1 MDGVP
6 ARRPLPR
13 PRWLRLRAEG
23 DEIRHLLGTGAGR
36 LLVGAVAAICGLTV
50 IGLLALWPY
59 GWDPPGEPVGG
70 TVPGTVKQ
78 VVDAPCSG
86 GSETACRTIVVAV
99 EGREVPLNLQRV
111 RNAPAVGVGDSVRLM
126 RTGGSGDPS
135 LQPQSG
141 GWVHYDFAEVDRR
154 SSLLWLAVLL
164 AAVAAAFLRWRG
176 VLAVVGVGLSLAV
189 VLWFLVPAILAGR
202 PALLVALVASLMVTF
217 VTIVLTNGLGTQS
230 LAGILGVSATLAF
243 ACLLGWLAVRFAD
256 LDGTT
261 EVDMLAVQA
270 GTDTLSL
277 QGVILAGMII
287 GALGVLADTAVTQ
300 ASAVM
305 GLRRANPRYGPRTL
319 YREGFIIGR
328 DHLAATIHTLVLA
341 YSGAVLPL
349 LLVTQL
355 GQVNGLDAINSQSL
369 AVPIVATIVGCL
381 ALIAAVPVT
390 TGLASMLLSRL
401 PLDALPESHGHHHH

>member
-6 ARRPLPR
+6 ARRSLPR

-23 DEIRHLLGTGAGR
+23 DEIRHLLGTEAGR
-36 LLVGAVAAICGLTV
+36 LLVGAVAAIAGLTIV
-50 IGLLALWPY
+50 GLLALWPY
-59 GWDPPGEPVGG
+59 GWDPPGEPVGS
-70 TVPGTVKQ
+70 TVPGTVEQ
-78 VVDAPCSG
+78 VVDAPCSP
-86 GSETACRTIVVAV
+86 GSETACRTVVVAV
-99 EGREVPLNLQRV
+99 EGREATLNLQRL
-111 RNAPAVGVGDSVRLM
+111 RNAPAVGVGDTVRLI
-126 RTGGSGDPS
+126 RSGDPAM
-135 LQPQSG
+135 QPQGAGS
-141 GWVHYDFAEVDRR
+141 VHYEFAEVDRR

-164 AAVAAAFLRWRG
+164 AVVAAGFLRWRG
-176 VLAVVGVGLSLAV
+176 VLAVLGVGLSLAV
-189 VLWFLVPAILAGR
+189 VVWFLVPAILAGR
-202 PALLVALVASLMVTF
+202 PALLVALVASLVVTF

-243 ACLLGWLAVRFAD
+243 TCLLATLAVRFAD

-261 EVDMLAVQA
+261 ELDMLAVKA
-270 GTDTLSL
+270 GTDILSL
-277 QGVILAGMII
+277 EGVILAGMII

-319 YREGFIIGR
+319 YREGFVIGR
-328 DHLAATIHTLVLA
+328 DHLSATIHTLVLA

-355 GQVNGLDAINSQSL
+355 GQVNGLDAINGQSL

-381 ALIAAVPVT
+381 GLIAAVPVT
-390 TGLASMLLSRL
+390 TGLAAMLLSRL
-401 PLDALPESHGHHHH
+401 PLDALPDSPGHHH

>member
-1 MDGVP
+1 MDGVT
-6 ARRPLPR
+6 LPR
-13 PRWLRLRAEG
+13 RRWLRLRAEG

-36 LLVGAVAAICGLTV
+36 VLVGAVGAICALTLV
-50 IGLLALWPY
+50 GVLALWPY
-59 GWDPPGEPVGG
+59 GYDPPGEPVAG

-86 GSETACRTIVVAV
+86 GSETACRTIIVAV

-111 RNAPAVGVGDSVRLM
+111 RNAPAVAVGDTVRLT
-126 RTGGSGDPS
+126 RSGDPNV
-135 LQPQSG
+135 QPDAE

-164 AAVAAAFLRWRG
+164 AFVAAAFLRWRG
-176 VLAVVGVGLSLAV
+176 VLAVAGVGLSLGV
-189 VLWFLVPAILAGR
+189 VLWFLVPAILAGK
-202 PALLVALVASLMVTF
+202 PALLVALVASLVVTF

-230 LAGILGVSATLAF
+230 LAGILGVTVTLLF
-243 ACLLGWLAVRFAD
+243 TCLIGWLAVRFAD

-261 EVDMLAVQA
+261 ELDMLAVRA
-270 GTDTLSL
+270 GSDILSL

-328 DHLAATIHTLVLA
+328 DHLSATIHTLVLA

-349 LLVTQL
+349 LLVTQM
-355 GQVNGLDAINSQSL
+355 GQLNGLDAINGQSL

-390 TGLASMLLSRL
+390 TGLAAMLLSRL
-401 PLDALPESHGHHHH
+401 PAGALPEHAHHHH

>member
-1 MDGVP
+1 MDAVP
-6 ARRPLPR
+6 ARRMLPR
-13 PRWLRLRAEG
+13 GLRLRAEG
-23 DEIRHLLGTGAGR
+23 DEIRHLLASRGGR
-36 LLVGAVAAICGLTV
+36 ILVGAVAGICALTLV
-50 IGLLALWPY
+50 GLLALWPY
-59 GWDPPGEPVGG
+59 GWEPPGTGASG

-99 EGREVPLNLQRV
+99 EGRDVPLNLQRV
-111 RNAPAVGVGDSVRLM
+111 RNAPAVGVGDTVRLM
-126 RTGGSGDPS
+126 RTGEPSARGGDF
-135 LQPQSG
+135 
-141 GWVHYDFAEVDRR
+141 VHYDFAEVDRR
-154 SSLLWLAVLL
+154 GSLLWLALLL
-164 AAVAAAFLRWRG
+164 AVVAAAFLRWRG
-176 VLAVVGVGLSLAV
+176 VLAVLGVGLSLAV
-189 VLWFLVPAILAGR
+189 VVWFLVPSILAGR
-202 PALLVALVASLMVTF
+202 PALLVALVASLLVTF

-230 LAGILGVSATLAF
+230 LAGILGVTATLLFTCAI
-243 ACLLGWLAVRFAD
+243 GWLAVRFAD

-261 EVDMLAVQA
+261 ELDMLAVRA
-270 GTDTLSL
+270 GTDILSL

-319 YREGFIIGR
+319 YREGFVIGR
-328 DHLAATIHTLVLA
+328 DHLSATIHTLVLA

-349 LLVTQL
+349 LLVTQM
-355 GQVNGLDAINSQSL
+355 GQVSGLDAINGQSL

-390 TGLASMLLSRL
+390 TGLAAMLLSRI
-401 PLDALPESHGHHHH
+401 PADALPAAHGHHHH